1 MLYYLNNKNCCLNN
15 TTKHAFNFTL
25 CMFRSVT
32 LTSLFIDQLHASL
45 LVLSLSR
52 KAKAID
58 KKLLVVEQD
67 SNVGLGVKKR
77 YKIIIKKSNMNDA
90 V

>member
-1 MLYYLNNKNCCLNN
+1 
-15 TTKHAFNFTL
+15 
-25 CMFRSVT
+25 MFRSFT

-45 LVLSLSR
+45 PVLSLSS
-52 KAKAID
+52 KAKVID

-77 YKIIIKKSNMNDA
+77 YKIIIKNLT
-90 V
+90 

>member
-1 MLYYLNNKNCCLNN
+1 MP
-15 TTKHAFNFTL
+15 FNFTL

-77 YKIIIKKSNMNDA
+77 YKIIIKNLTYDGLVAHLIILLLLIFLKK
-90 V
+90 